1 MEGMPLAQ
9 AEGTDGSPDRLPMGG
24 QRPGGGED
32 WWRCPPTSPIGGRLE
47 AEGDEELTSLD
58 WLHEGKNLLGGM
70 RLAGVT
76 SVDPLPALAGPEE
89 SHCPLS
95 VAVEDA
101 SLRHLPVKEIYKW
114 ILQQYPCLKR
124 TPGDWKK
131 SMRHNRSFRRALEH
145 GREALGKGSF
155 WSIDTESV
163 SGLLQAIR
171 KRSPSLSTTDLQNPC
186 YNQRTDGRG
195 QEQLPVSGLD
205 SNTSALSPDAT
216 DTTSSGEHAQTN
228 SCDPASRPVWSDVC
242 LARRPASVSNGD
254 HNYSL
259 AGGGGERHLRVAA
272 PDRTVPARG
281 GGDDGSEGFVS
292 GGESGTEDEGAEDS
306 LADSGYVPLGTRTP
320 STAGSGPR
328 LEGWDALGIDEELR
342 EVAGSL
348 LNLAGIHR

>member
-171 KRSPSLSTTDLQNPC
+171 KRSPSLSSSTTDLQNPC
-186 YNQRTDGRG
+186 YNQRTAVTQHLVQSGLTSAWPDGQRPSPTVTTTTAWPGGAASGISGWRRQTGPCPPGAAVTTAARDSSAAASRG
-195 QEQLPVSGLD
+195 RRTRGPRTRWQTAATSRSAPGPPAPRGADPVSRGGMRWESTRSYGRWREACSTWLG
-205 SNTSALSPDAT
+205 SIAEREP
-216 DTTSSGEHAQTN
+216 GE
-228 SCDPASRPVWSDVC
+228 W
-242 LARRPASVSNGD
+242 
-254 HNYSL
+254 
-259 AGGGGERHLRVAA
+259 GGGE
-272 PDRTVPARG
+272 
-281 GGDDGSEGFVS
+281 E
-292 GGESGTEDEGAEDS
+292 
-306 LADSGYVPLGTRTP
+306 
-320 STAGSGPR
+320 
-328 LEGWDALGIDEELR
+328 
-342 EVAGSL
+342 
-348 LNLAGIHR
+348 